1 LTGRIR
7 RPERS
12 PQAGGLPH
20 RLALLGVVAL
30 FLIGNCAFPATVA
43 LPVIDRQDVR
53 FTPLS
58 INGEPFKRW
67 VLCIG
72 RDRQGFLW
80 MGTSHGLYR
89 YDGYGLNNYVH
100 DDKNP
105 GSLSD
110 DTILTVFNDRSG
122 TLWIGTSGGGLEKF
136 DPVRDSFVH
145 YRHNPN
151 RGGSLSGD
159 IVRTILQDHDGL
171 LWVATSGGLDR
182 LDPATGEFVHYR
194 HDRNTPGTLSSSSIN
209 RLFEDR
215 EHNLWAG
222 TDNGLNRIEHE
233 THKITRFVH
242 NSGGAASI
250 GGDLVGAIWQDRAG
264 QLWVAAGNV
273 LDRFDSASGKFTHYA
288 FDTSLP
294 GEAAVAGVTSIREDE
309 TGALWLSTADSGI
322 LKLDPERK
330 EFSRYIA
337 DPFDPTR
344 LSDNNVY
351 GLFEDPEGLMW
362 ACNKGGVSH
371 FFARRRGF
379 VRYQNR
385 KGDAKGLR
393 DNVIWSVQEDS
404 RGFDWIGTR
413 RGLYRLDRKTGHL
426 DLYRHDPKDRYSL
439 SYDTVS
445 SIREDRA
452 GSLWFGTYGG
462 GLDRFDQ
469 NTGRFVAYRH
479 AANKADSLSSDRV
492 LCLLVDHEG
501 FLWVGTGDAGLNRLD
516 PGTGGFKHYGVVPG
530 GSGNFSDNNI
540 KALLEDH
547 QGILWIA
554 TNNGL
559 NRFDPATEKVTVYRA
574 GQPGG
579 LSGDVVECIH
589 EDRNGT
595 LWVGCRNGL
604 NRMDRTRGTFTLIS
618 ERDGLPDADVE
629 TIVEGEQGDL
639 WLATGYGLSHYD
651 PRAKAFVNYTETDG
665 LAGNNM
671 APFGSEAACRTRDGQ
686 ILVGSTEG
694 VTAFRPD
701 QVFRN
706 PYVPPVVLTDF
717 LLSGNSVHPVGGSP
731 LRTPIWTTD
740 ALTLDHRQSIFSIEF
755 SSLSYAAPEKNRYR
769 FRLEPFEKDWNEGSS
784 KRRLATYTNLP
795 AGRYVFRVRGS
806 NNAGVWNENG
816 AQLGIVV
823 LPPWW
828 ATWWFRAA
836 ILVCVATL
844 IVAIFRTRERRLKLA
859 AAALEIQVAE
869 RTRELMIAKD
879 AAESAN
885 RAKSAFLAAMSHE
898 LRTPLNA
905 ILGFSN
911 LMRERGAS
919 VEQRRDLEIINRSGT
934 HLLGLINDVLDL
946 AKIEA
951 GRSVVEIAP
960 CDLRSVL
967 EDVEGM
973 IRGRAEAKQLAF
985 YVVAPSQIP
994 VVRTDGAR
1002 LRQILI
1008 NLLANAVRYTDRG
1021 SVSLT
1026 LRIDERTDSKN
1037 ALLAFEVADTGM
1049 GIAPE
1054 DQDRVFEPFVQAAT
1068 NRSRKG
1074 TGLGLTIAKQTLMS
1088 MGGTIE
1094 LESALGRGSCFRVN
1108 LPVGR
1113 AQQAE
1118 VTPEADGRERIA
1130 VLEPGQEDYR
1140 VLVVDDEPE
1149 NSMLLDR
1156 LLRAAGF
1163 RHVQIAHNGSEAIET
1178 FQQWRPHFI
1187 WMDLQMPGMDGIEAT
1202 RRIRELEGGR
1212 EVKIAAVTASRFKSQ
1227 INDVIAAGLDD
1238 FVLKPYRPMDIF
1250 ECMARHIGARF
1261 RDEEKPQPETEGAA
1275 LLLRPEHLTALPD
1288 GLRAQFRE
1296 AVVALDVN
1304 RISDLIELVSKQD
1317 ADLGLVLRSY
1327 ADRLAFSAILN
1338 AVDGVK
1344 EAG

>member
-1 LTGRIR
+1 MFLT
-7 RPERS
+7 
-12 PQAGGLPH
+12 
-20 RLALLGVVAL
+20 
-30 FLIGNCAFPATVA
+30 GNCAFPATVA
-43 LPVIDRQDVR
+43 LPVIDRQDMR

-80 MGTSHGLYR
+80 LGTTHGLYR
-89 YDGYGLNNYVH
+89 YDGYSLNNYVH
-100 DDKNP
+100 DDKDP
-105 GSLSD
+105 RSLSD
-110 DTILTVFNDRSG
+110 DTIWSVFKDRSG
-122 TLWIGTSGGGLEKF
+122 TLWIGTNGGGLERF
-136 DPVRDSFVH
+136 DPVRDSFIH
-145 YRHNPN
+145 CRHNPN
-151 RGGSLSGD
+151 RSGSLSGD
-159 IVRTILQDHDGL
+159 IVRAILQDHDGL

-194 HDRNTPGTLSSSSIN
+194 HDPNIPGTLSSSSIN

-222 TDNGLNRIEHE
+222 TDNGLNRIEHR

-242 NSGGAASI
+242 SQGDAASI
-250 GGDLVGAIWQDRAG
+250 GGDLVGAIWQDWAG

-273 LDRFDSASGKFTHYA
+273 LDRFDSGSGKFTHYS
-288 FDTSLP
+288 FDSSLP
-294 GEAAVAGVTSIREDE
+294 GEAAVAGITSIREDE

-322 LKLDPERK
+322 LRLDEERK
-330 EFSRYIA
+330 EFSRYTA

-362 ACNKGGVSH
+362 ACSKGGVNH

-385 KGDAKGLR
+385 KADAKGLR

-413 RGLYRLDRKTGHL
+413 RGLYRLDRKTGYL

-439 SYDTVS
+439 SYDTVT
-445 SIREDRA
+445 SIRED
-452 GSLWFGTYGG
+452 GGGTLWFDTYGG
-462 GLDRFDQ
+462 GLDRFDR

-479 AANKADSLSSDRV
+479 AVNKTDSLSSDRV
-492 LCLLVDHEG
+492 LCLLVDHKG

-516 PGTGGFKHYGVVPG
+516 PRTGGFKHYGVDPG
-530 GSGNFSDNNI
+530 GAGNFSDNNI

-559 NRFDPATEKVTVYRA
+559 NRFDPGTEQVTVYRP
-574 GQPGG
+574 GKPGG
-579 LSGDVVECIH
+579 LSSDIVECIH
-589 EDRNGT
+589 EDRSGT

-604 NRMDRTRGTFTLIS
+604 NRMDRTRGTFTLIN
-618 ERDGLPDADVE
+618 ERDGLPDNDVE
-629 TIVEGEQGDL
+629 TIVEGDQGDL
-639 WLATGYGLSHYD
+639 WLATGYGLSHFD
-651 PRAKAFVNYTETDG
+651 PRTKAFVNYSETDG

-686 ILVGSTEG
+686 IIVGSTEG

-701 QVFRN
+701 QVYRN

-717 LLSGNSVHPVGGSP
+717 LLSGNSVRPGGSSP
-731 LRTPIWTTD
+731 LKRPIWD
-740 ALTLDHRQSIFSIEF
+740 VDGLTLDHTQSIFSIEF
-755 SSLSYAAPEKNRYR
+755 SALSYAAPDKNRYR
-769 FRLEPFEKDWNEGSS
+769 FRLEPFEDWNEGSG
-784 KRRLATYTNLP
+784 KRRPATYTNLP
-795 AGRYVFRVRGS
+795 AGRYLFRVQGS
-806 NNAGVWNENG
+806 NNAGVWNEDG
-816 AQLGIVV
+816 GKLAIVV

-828 ATWWFRAA
+828 QTWWFRAA
-836 ILVCVATL
+836 ILVCLAAL
-844 IVAIFRTRERRLKLA
+844 IMGAFRARVKRLKLA
-859 AAALEIQVAE
+859 AADLEVQVAD

-879 AAESAN
+879 AAESAS

-951 GRSVVEIAP
+951 GRSVVEIGP
-960 CDLRSVL
+960 CDPRSVL

-985 YVVAPSQIP
+985 YVLAPSQIP
-994 VVRTDGAR
+994 VVRTDAAR

-1008 NLLANAVRYTDRG
+1008 NLLANAVQYTDHG

-1026 LRIDERTDSKN
+1026 LRIDERTNSDDVR
-1037 ALLAFEVADTGM
+1037 LVFEVADTGM

-1054 DQDRVFEPFVQAAT
+1054 EQDRVFEPFVQATT

-1074 TGLGLTIAKQTLMS
+1074 TGLGLAIAKQLLVS
-1088 MGGTIE
+1088 MDGTIE
-1094 LESALGRGSCFRVN
+1094 LESALGRGSCFRVK
-1108 LPVGR
+1108 LPAGR

-1118 VTPEADGRERIA
+1118 VTPVADGGQRIA
-1130 VLEPGQEDYR
+1130 VLEPSQEDYR

-1149 NSMLLDR
+1149 NSMLFDR
-1156 LLRAAGF
+1156 LLGAAGF
-1163 RHVQIAHNGSEAIET
+1163 RDVQIVHNGSEAVER
-1178 FQQWRPHFI
+1178 FQHWRPHFI

-1227 INDVIAAGLDD
+1227 INDVIAAGMDD

-1250 ECMARHIGARF
+1250 ECMARHTGARF
-1261 RDEEKPQPETEGAA
+1261 KDEERPQPATDGAA
-1275 LLLRPEHLTALPD
+1275 VPLRPEHLTVLPE

-1304 RISDLIELVSKQD
+1304 RISDLIDLVSKQD
-1317 ADLGLVLRSY
+1317 AKLGMVLRSY
-1327 ADRLAFSAILN
+1327 ADRLRFSAILN
-1338 AVDGVK
+1338 AMDGVK
-1344 EAG
+1344 EASAG